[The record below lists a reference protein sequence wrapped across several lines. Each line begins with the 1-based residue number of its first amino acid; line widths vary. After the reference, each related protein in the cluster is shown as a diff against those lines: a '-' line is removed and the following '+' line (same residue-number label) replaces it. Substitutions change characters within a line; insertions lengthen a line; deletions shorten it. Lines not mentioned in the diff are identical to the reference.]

1 MLISSHTVPVPIAKV
16 NIDGVRRVPDHLD
29 ARLKAIRRKYRQWP
43 CPLDISLLILNL
55 TVTYRER
62 WRGWPCETAATGWFV
77 SLRKSAIVQVP
88 NPARC
93 GPHNAGSSG
102 EDKERVPTRIR
113 ALVFLYL
120 KRGEVDPR

>member
-55 TVTYRER
+55 TGTYRER
-62 WRGWPCETAATGWFV
+62 WRGWPCETAATGWGIFFERGAQQAIQHAR
-77 SLRKSAIVQVP
+77 SEANACSSADIRDQAEELLDVL
-88 NPARC
+88 ARQ
-93 GPHNAGSSG
+93 G
-102 EDKERVPTRIR
+102 
-113 ALVFLYL
+113 
-120 KRGEVDPR
+120 